1 MKRFYY
7 LTIMLLIIPLWI
19 FAYASASKELVF
31 DPKIAS
37 YLQKEFNTTD
47 LSPKLIHSVKHLDLS
62 NQNLTSTKGLEHF
75 KNLEKLNLSHNIITD
90 SSFLNEL
97 PYLTELDMSFNQL
110 EHIESVNAKMENLN
124 LQSNRLTSIEFTH
137 SLEDLT
143 TLNIRAN
150 DVLSLEPLEEV
161 ENLTYL
167 NIRGNRVESLQPL
180 SSLENLVNLNARNNQ
195 IQSIDPIIDLPLHER
210 IFLSGNNINNFELL
224 ADKLDEIEEIDF
236 EIDIPKPLL
245 HAESGVYDR
254 PFQLEIETDEDLEI
268 YYTLDGSLPNANA
281 NKYEGPI
288 EISREA
294 MLEIPLISNHQTS
307 SQEEALTFEPEEVKR
322 AVTVTAVSSYKKGKS
337 PAREFSKPVSATY
350 ILEPD
355 LFSSSLPVISLTA
368 EPRDLFD
375 HYEGIYVPGIW
386 YEEDS
391 LWSGNYAKK
400 GRAYEKEATIDF
412 FHKDGQLKFH
422 QNIGIRINGR
432 ASRRLPQKS
441 LRIYPRSDYGQSRI
455 YANIFKDLAYDEFNL
470 LLLRNSGQDF
480 NSTFLRDGLMH
491 ELIKDLDVDTQA
503 YRPSIVLIN
512 GEYWGIHNIRE
523 KYDKDYIDI
532 KYNVRDEDLVLMK
545 AYTDKGLHFDMKSG
559 SDIDRKHYDDLLDFV
574 SSDAITAD
582 KGLEHVETLMDLD
595 NFLHY
600 VAYQV
605 YYVNIDS
612 FSNNLMLWRKRVD
625 YTPEAPT
632 GHDGR
637 WRWMLFDLDWGMGR
651 GLLTYK
657 EDDPLNYNMIEHV
670 LEDEERMTLF
680 RELMKNKEVKERFI
694 KTMITLLQTNFETDY
709 VKQKIDEASNNIR
722 DEMPQMIAR
731 WENISSIEEWEENLE
746 ELYEFAEKRPQ
757 VVKENMLKEFNLT
770 ELELE
775 KIEKEVSLA
784 R

>member
-1 MKRFYY
+1 MKRLFY
-7 LTIMLLIIPLWI
+7 LTIILIIPLWV
-19 FAYASASKELVF
+19 FAYATANKELDF
-31 DPKIAS
+31 DPKIET
-37 YLQKEFNTTD
+37 YLQEEFNTTD
-47 LSPKLIHSVKHLDLS
+47 LSLKLIHTVKHLDLS

-75 KNLEKLNLSHNIITD
+75 KNLEKLNLSHNIISD
-90 SSFLNEL
+90 SSFLNAL
-97 PYLTELDMSFNQL
+97 PNLTELDVSFNQL
-110 EHIESVNAKMENLN
+110 DHIESLSPKMESLN

-137 SLEDLT
+137 SLENLT

-150 DVLSLEPLEEV
+150 DVLHLEPLKEI
-161 ENLTYL
+161 ENLTNL

-180 SSLENLVNLNARNNQ
+180 ASLENLVNLNARNNQ
-195 IQSIDPIIDLPLHER
+195 IQSIDPIIHLPLNER
-210 IFLSGNNINNFELL
+210 IYLTGNDIDNLEILT
-224 ADKLDEIEEIDF
+224 DKLDEIEEVDF

-245 HAESGVYDR
+245 HTESGVYDES
-254 PFQLEIETDEDLEI
+254 FQLEIEADEGLEV
-268 YYTLDGSLPNANA
+268 YYTLDGSLPTANA

-288 EISREA
+288 EISKEV
-294 MLEIPLISNHQTS
+294 MLEVPLISNHQTS

-322 AVTVTAVSSYKKGKS
+322 AITVTAVSSYKSGKS

-375 HYEGIYVPGIW
+375 YYEGIYVPGIW

-400 GRAYEKEATIDF
+400 GRAYEKEASIDF
-412 FHKDGQLKFH
+412 FDEDGKLEFH
-422 QNIGIRINGR
+422 QDIGIRINGR

-455 YANIFKDLAYDEFNL
+455 YANIFEDLAYDEFNL

-480 NSTFLRDGLMH
+480 NSTLLRDGLMH

-532 KYNVRDEDLVLMK
+532 KYNVRNEDLVLMK
-545 AYTDKGLHFDMKSG
+545 AFIDKGLHFDMKAG

-574 SSDAITAD
+574 SSDDITTS
-582 KGLEHVETLMDLD
+582 KGLQHVETLMDLD

-625 YTPEAPT
+625 YTPEAPA

-637 WRWMLFDLDWGMGR
+637 WRWMTFDLDWGMGR
-651 GLLTYK
+651 GLLSYK
-657 EDDPLNYNMIEHV
+657 EDDPLSYNMIEHV

-680 RELMKNKEVKERFI
+680 RELMTNEEVEERFI
-694 KTMITLLQTNFETDY
+694 KTMVTLLQSNFEANY
-709 VKQKIDEASNNIR
+709 VKQRIDDLSSNIR
-722 DEMPQMIAR
+722 GEMPQMIAR
-731 WENISSIEEWEENLE
+731 WENISSIEEWDENLE
-746 ELYEFAEKRPQ
+746 VLYEFAEKRPQ
-757 VVKENMLKEFNLT
+757 VVKEHMLKEFNLT

-775 KIEKEVSLA
+775 QIEKDVNSA
-784 R
+784 M